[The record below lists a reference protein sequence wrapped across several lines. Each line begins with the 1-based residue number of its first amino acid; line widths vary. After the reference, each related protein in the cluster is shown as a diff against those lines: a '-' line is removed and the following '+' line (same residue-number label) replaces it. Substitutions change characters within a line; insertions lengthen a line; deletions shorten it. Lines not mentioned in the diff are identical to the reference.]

1 MSNEKL
7 EEIFKIQLIN
17 LINDL
22 LIVFSQ
28 DSFILEIKNQLILKI
43 NNRNFFPEIKEYFNK
58 DVEQCITEKNDE
70 ILFQKNYA
78 YVPTTKSDFL
88 KLKLVKYWNSM
99 SLSNKDKVWCYLLS
113 LLQIY
118 KNME

>member
-28 DSFILEIKNQLILKI
+28 DSFILQIKMRI
-43 NNRNFFPEIKEYFNK
+43 NYM
-58 DVEQCITEKNDE
+58 
-70 ILFQKNYA
+70 LMYNY
-78 YVPTTKSDFL
+78 
-88 KLKLVKYWNSM
+88 
-99 SLSNKDKVWCYLLS
+99 
-113 LLQIY
+113 
-118 KNME
+118 

>member
-17 LINDL
+17 LTNDL
-22 LIVFSQ
+22 LIVFQQ
-28 DSFILEIKNQLILKI
+28 DPFIIEMKNIVISKIQTESF
-43 NNRNFFPEIKEYFNK
+43 FSEIKEYFNTEI
-58 DVEQCITEKNDE
+58 EQCILEKNDKV
-70 ILFQKNYA
+70 LFKKNYA

-99 SLSNKDKVWCYLLS
+99 SLSNKDKVWGYLLS
-113 LLQIY
+113 LLKIY

>member
-22 LIVFSQ
+22 LIVFQQ
-28 DSFILEIKNQLILKI
+28 DPFIIEMKNIAISKIKSKSL
-43 NNRNFFPEIKEYFNK
+43 FSEIKEYFNTEI
-58 DVEQCITEKNDE
+58 EQCILEKNDKV
-70 ILFQKNYA
+70 LFKKNYA

-99 SLSNKDKVWCYLLS
+99 SLSNKDKVWGYLLS
-113 LLQIY
+113 LLKIY

>member
-1 MSNEKL
+1 MTNEKL

-22 LIVFSQ
+22 LIVFQQ
-28 DSFILEIKNQLILKI
+28 DPFILEIKNYALTKI
-43 NNRNFFPEIKEYFNK
+43 KSKLLFSEIKEYFNTEI
-58 DVEQCITEKNDE
+58 EQCILDKNDE
-70 ILFQKNYA
+70 VLFQNNYA
-78 YVPTTKSDFL
+78 YVPITKGDFL

-99 SLSNKDKVWCYLLS
+99 SLSNKDKVWGYLLS

-118 KNME
+118 KNMK